1 MRNKKHKEHFP
12 LIILILIIIVFIG
25 FFVVT
30 NWRIA
35 KRRAELRDRVTL
47 LQQEV
52 QILEEKN
59 KELKDRKEDTESDDF
74 IEKVAREQLELKKP
88 GEEVIV
94 IQKEEPREKAIEE
107 EEESWWDWIK
117 SIWTRD

>member
-1 MRNKKHKEHFP
+1 MRNKKHKEYISSGIF
-12 LIILILIIIVFIG
+12 ILIIIVFVV

-35 KRRAELRDRVTL
+35 KRRAELKDRVTL
-47 LQQEV
+47 LQQELQV
-52 QILEEKN
+52 LEEKN
-59 KELKDRKEDTESDDF
+59 KELNDRKDDTETDDI

-88 GEEVIV
+88 GEEVVV
-94 IQKEEPREKAIEE
+94 IQKEEPKKGEVEE
-107 EEESWWDWIK
+107 EEKSWWDWIK